1 LKPPFT
7 ANSMEG
13 LYRKV
18 MRGVYPKIPAVYSHH
33 LSKIIDLCIKIDP
46 AKRPSAKELLRLID
60 NKEDVPRT
68 RMSSVNLLNTIRVPK
83 NNESWKEGLPKADY
97 ETLS

>member
-1 LKPPFT
+1 
-7 ANSMEG
+7 
-13 LYRKV
+13 
-18 MRGVYPKIPAVYSHH
+18 MRGVYPKITAVYSHH
-33 LSKIIDLCIKIDP
+33 LLKIIDLCIKIDP
-46 AKRPSAKELLRLID
+46 AKRPTAKELLRLID